1 MNQKYFNINLNKYGE
16 LRQKIEAEK
25 KTFLVT
31 AISYLTILI
40 IASVLSSMINFNL
53 KTKIKNRSKLLKNI
67 KQEIKTY
74 EVSGEFLSK
83 KDLERL
89 ARISTERVFWA
100 KKLVAFSEK
109 TTDKIAITHFSFKN
123 ERLSLFGITKL
134 DKKQR
139 EFDLIDEFITELK
152 NNEQINIDFPKIKF
166 VRSNRDFE
174 KDVEIMRFQIDCFA
188 EKYKKKRSR
197 L

>member
-25 KTFLVT
+25 KTFMVT

-40 IASVLSSMINFNL
+40 IASVLSGMINFDL

-174 KDVEIMRFQIDCFA
+174 KDVEILRFQVDCFA
-188 EKYKKKRSR
+188 EKHKKKRSR

>member
-25 KTFLVT
+25 KTFLIT

-40 IASVLSSMINFNL
+40 IASVLSGMINLDL
-53 KTKIKNRSKLLKNI
+53 KTKIKSRSKLLKNI

-74 EVSGEFLSK
+74 KISGEFLSK

-166 VRSNRDFE
+166 VRSYRDFE
-174 KDVEIMRFQIDCFA
+174 KDVEILRFQIDCFA
-188 EKYKKKRSR
+188 EKYNKKRSR
-197 L
+197 R

>member
-40 IASVLSSMINFNL
+40 IASILSGMINLDL
-53 KTKIKNRSKLLKNI
+53 KTKIQNRSKLLKNI

-152 NNEQINIDFPKIKF
+152 NNEQINIDFPRIKF

>member
-31 AISYLTILI
+31 AFSYLTILI
-40 IASVLSSMINFNL
+40 IASVLSGMINLDL
-53 KTKIKNRSKLLKNI
+53 KTKIKSRSKLLKNI

-74 EVSGEFLSK
+74 KISGEFLSK

-166 VRSNRDFE
+166 VRSYRDFE
-174 KDVEIMRFQIDCFA
+174 KDVEILRFQIDCFA
-188 EKYKKKRSR
+188 EKYNKKRSR
-197 L
+197 R